1 MDHLYSMEKT
11 QNFTAYIH
19 NVINIK
25 HIFQALYHVNVSF
38 FLFREK
44 EDLVDLL
51 RDLVGEMGLDC
62 NSTEQQDLYWELCQ
76 GLKGFTNS
84 MLHISQN

>member
-11 QNFTAYIH
+11 QYFTDE

-25 HIFQALYHVNVSF
+25 THFQALCHVNVSF

-62 NSTEQQDLYWELCQ
+62 NSSELQDLYSELCQ
-76 GLKGFTNS
+76 GLKGFTSS
-84 MLHISQN
+84 MFHLSLK